1 MVDAIIQWLNV
12 PNEILIII
20 ISVLPIVE
28 LRGSIPL
35 GILQFDMP
43 WYYVTPLAVIGNLLP
58 VPLLLLFF
66 QTLVKY
72 FRRVPLG
79 AKLINPIIRHAE
91 RHSAS
96 IEKYERIGLMIF
108 VAIPLPWTGAWTA
121 SIVASLLGFN
131 FVRAFIPITAGV
143 IISSI
148 IVTILCLLGWIGAV
162 IAGVGLLTLAVI
174 GFWKR

>member
-1 MVDAIIQWLNV
+1 MVDTVIQWLNV
-12 PNEILIII
+12 PNELLIII

-28 LRGSIPL
+28 LRGAIPL
-35 GILQFDMP
+35 GILQLDMP

-79 AKLINPIIRHAE
+79 AKLINPIVRHAE
-91 RHSAS
+91 RSSAR
-96 IEKYERIGLMIF
+96 IEKYERIGLMVF

-121 SIVASLLGFN
+121 SIVAALLGFN
-131 FVRAFIPITAGV
+131 FLRAFIPITAGV
-143 IISSI
+143 IIAGI

-162 IAGVGLLTLAVI
+162 IAGVGLLTLAIVGI
-174 GFWKR
+174 LKK